1 MLGKFEVSC
10 GYFSLFNKSLKSFHA
25 KGSLSVLWP
34 KFLTEVLITHKKI
47 ILEVFHDYQSTL

>member
-1 MLGKFEVSC
+1 MLGKFEVSS

-34 KFLTEVLITHKKI
+34 KFLTEVLITHKKN
-47 ILEVFHDYQSTL
+47 ILRSLP